1 MLPIPSQQTAGRAFA
16 AFGAGALC
24 AWFLPGIFMG
34 VFGAALVLTAGYLL
48 TRYKGGEL
56 A

>member
-1 MLPIPSQQTAGRAFA
+1 MLPILSERRFGRAFA

-34 VFGAALVLTAGYLL
+34 VFGAALLL
-48 TRYKGGEL
+48 TTGYFLTRDKGGL
-56 A
+56 L